1 MVGDRLREDVG
12 GCAGARD
19 RDCPGTLVRGRRF
32 GCWRRPMR
40 SPTRPLTCCDG
51 SAQPENRRFV
61 KSCGEW
67 TAAVTIPE
75 MTDSLL
81 PTTPTE
87 LPLRPQDE
95 VECRRCEVH
104 CDKVVYPGACV
115 ERACAFVYAYEAF
128 GHTYMGC
135 MQRVFDVEIDLDLL
149 RAAEAPAGRASAPS
163 WHARR
168 RCRCATPRS
177 SPATSSAATRS
188 AAAIPSS
195 PRCPSRARA
204 SGSSRSW
211 ATDGS
216 RRRRCGFSLFARLP
230 RCRAG

>member
-1 MVGDRLREDVG
+1 
-12 GCAGARD
+12 
-19 RDCPGTLVRGRRF
+19 
-32 GCWRRPMR
+32 MR
-40 SPTRPLTCCDG
+40 SPTRRRTCCDG
-51 SAQPENRRFV
+51 SAQPENLRFV

-115 ERACAFVYAYEAF
+115 ERSCAFVYAYEAF

-149 RAAEAPAGRASAPS
+149 RAAENRRSGFGAVVARKAPLPMCHAEVEPCYERRSDEVGCRNPEFYEMPVAGPS
-163 WHARR
+163 FRV
-168 RCRCATPRS
+168 
-177 SPATSSAATRS
+177 
-188 AAAIPSS
+188 
-195 PRCPSRARA
+195 
-204 SGSSRSW
+204 
-211 ATDGS
+211 
-216 RRRRCGFSLFARLP
+216 FAQLND
-230 RCRAG
+230 